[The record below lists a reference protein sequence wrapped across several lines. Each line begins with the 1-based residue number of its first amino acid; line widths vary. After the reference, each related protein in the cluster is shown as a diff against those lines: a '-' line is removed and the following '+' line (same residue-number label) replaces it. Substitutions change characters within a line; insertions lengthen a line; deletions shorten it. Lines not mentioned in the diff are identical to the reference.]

1 MIFAQGAGG
10 FDPSFL
16 ILIGGM
22 FAIMYFLMIRPQ
34 QQRAKR
40 HREMLETLK
49 RGDQVVT
56 AGGIRGK
63 ISKVHDE
70 AFDVEVAEGVV
81 IQFTKASIADV
92 PSRTTPPAA
101 PSKGRANDKTTDK
114 TTGRANSK
122 ANDKK

>member
-70 AFDVEVAEGVV
+70 TFDVEVAEGVV
-81 IQFTKASIADV
+81 IQFTKASIADA

-101 PSKGRANDKTTDK
+101 PSKGRVANKTNDK

-122 ANDKK
+122 ASDKK

>member
-70 AFDVEVAEGVV
+70 AFDVEVADGVV
-81 IQFTKASIADV
+81 IQFTKASIADA

-101 PSKGRANDKTTDK
+101 PSKGKTNDK

-122 ANDKK
+122 ASDKK

>member
-22 FAIMYFLMIRPQ
+22 FVIMYFLMIRPQ

-70 AFDVEVAEGVV
+70 AFDVEVADGVV
-81 IQFTKASIADV
+81 IQFTKASIADA

-101 PSKGRANDKTTDK
+101 PSKGRVANKTNDK
-114 TTGRANSK
+114 TTGRANGK
-122 ANDKK
+122 ASDKK

>member
-1 MIFAQGAGG
+1 MVLTLLSDPDRWHVCHYVL
-10 FDPSFL
+10 FDDL
-16 ILIGGM
+16 
-22 FAIMYFLMIRPQ
+22 PQ

-70 AFDVEVAEGVV
+70 TFDVEVAEGVV
-81 IQFTKASIADV
+81 IQFTKASIADA

-101 PSKGRANDKTTDK
+101 PSKGKTNDK

-122 ANDKK
+122 ASDKK

>member
-70 AFDVEVAEGVV
+70 TFDVEVADGVV
-81 IQFTKASIADV
+81 IQFTKASIADA

-101 PSKGRANDKTTDK
+101 PSKGKTNDKI
-114 TTGRANSK
+114 TGRANSK
-122 ANDKK
+122 ASDKK

>member
-70 AFDVEVAEGVV
+70 TFDVEVADGVV
-81 IQFTKASIADV
+81 IQFTKASIADA
-92 PSRTTPPAA
+92 PSRTTPPAT
-101 PSKGRANDKTTDK
+101 PSKGKTNDKTNDK

-122 ANDKK
+122 ASDKK